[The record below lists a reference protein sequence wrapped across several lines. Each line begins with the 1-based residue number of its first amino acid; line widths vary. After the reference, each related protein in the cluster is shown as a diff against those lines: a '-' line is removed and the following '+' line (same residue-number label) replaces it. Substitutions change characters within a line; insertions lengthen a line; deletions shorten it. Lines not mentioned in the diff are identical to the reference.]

1 MTRSVALA
9 RLVEYWQTL
18 TPPAVDAIATVY
30 TDDAYFRDP
39 FNEVTGIEK
48 IRHIFADMFVRLHE
62 PRFTIIE
69 TIEQVH
75 GEAHEEAHSALLIWD
90 FTFRLKTLKPEL
102 SRNIHGTSHIR
113 FAADG
118 RVQYHRDYWD
128 AAGELYEQLPIVG
141 SLMRY
146 LKKRAA

>member
-1 MTRSVALA
+1 MTRSASLT
-9 RLVEYWQTL
+9 RLVDYWHSL
-18 TPPAVDAIATVY
+18 TPATVAAISTVY
-30 TDDAYFRDP
+30 ANDAYFRDP

-48 IRHIFADMFVRLHE
+48 IRHIFADMFVRLDE
-62 PRFTIIE
+62 PKFTIIE
-69 TIEQVH
+69 TIEQPH
-75 GEAHEEAHSALLIWD
+75 GALLIWD
-90 FTFRLKTLKPEL
+90 FTFRIKTLKPQL
-102 SRNIHGTSHIR
+102 DRSIHGTSHIR

-128 AAGELYEQLPIVG
+128 AAGELYEQLPLVG